1 MYENM
6 TFREREILDL
16 LFKGVSPKEIA
27 HKLNISHS
35 TVDFHRTK
43 IYNKLGVHSI
53 QELLAKYS
61 TSNIAAPSEP
71 EAVLPVPET
80 KKQSA
85 HSAPAGDIIP
95 IYNMGFYGSTDKE
108 IGGNSA
114 AEVYVTREEFDGTP
128 IDGVLNIKINMAE
141 LGGEREYAQAY
152 TSKYDIVKR
161 LRKANGIRFKAK
173 GDGKSWF
180 LELKTVE
187 STVEIHWANYLYEF
201 GTIRDQIIV
210 VDVPYSILYMPEW
223 AEKQYYFDFNKETI
237 SGLDICTKPFK
248 SENTSFFL
256 QIFDFEIY

>member
-16 LFKGVSPKEIA
+16 LLKGISPKEIA

-61 TSNIAAPSEP
+61 TNNITAPSEP
-71 EAVLPVPET
+71 EASLPVPEV
-80 KKQSA
+80 KKKSA
-85 HSAPAGDIIP
+85 HPAPATDIIP
-95 IYNMGFYGSTDKE
+95 IYNLGFYGSTDKE
-108 IGGNSA
+108 IGGNST
-114 AEVYVTREEFDGTP
+114 AEVYVTREEIAGTL

-141 LGGEREYAQAY
+141 MGGEKEYAQAY

-161 LRKANGIRFKAK
+161 LRKANGVRFKAK

-180 LELKTVE
+180 LELKTKE
-187 STVEIHWANYLYEF
+187 SQQEVYWVNYLYEF
-201 GTIRDQIIV
+201 GTIRDQVIL
-210 VDVPYSILYMPEW
+210 VDIPYSILYLPEW
-223 AEKQYYFDFNKETI
+223 AEQKYYFDFNKETI

-248 SENTSFFL
+248 PENTSFFL